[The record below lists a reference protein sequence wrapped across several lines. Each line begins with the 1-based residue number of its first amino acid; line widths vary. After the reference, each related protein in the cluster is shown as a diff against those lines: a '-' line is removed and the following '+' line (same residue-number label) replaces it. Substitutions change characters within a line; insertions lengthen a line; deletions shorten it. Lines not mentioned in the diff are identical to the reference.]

1 MGFCECGNE
10 LSACIKGLELL
21 DYLANN
27 SFSRFR
33 LLNGLVNLSDNSLAH
48 LSYNLPFRSLVFLC
62 WRIVDK
68 LHKRSP
74 SMSSSVNGKTKLFF

>member
-10 LSACIKGLELL
+10 IYDCMKGLKLL

-33 LLNGLVNLSDNSLAH
+33 LLYGLVYLSNSYLAH
-48 LSYNLPFRSLVFLC
+48 RVYNLPFRSLVSLC

-68 LHKRSP
+68 
-74 SMSSSVNGKTKLFF
+74 